1 MVVNKLPLLL
11 YKYAL
16 YVQGKYEEINNEILV
31 FPPFLWRPIPSRIGI
46 VICIIIYLISLLLMC
61 IAEQL

>member
-11 YKYAL
+11 YKYVL
-16 YVQGKYEEINNEILV
+16 YVQEKYEEINNEILV
-31 FPPFLWRPIPSRIGI
+31 FPPFLWRPIPSRIG
-46 VICIIIYLISLLLMC
+46 VIICIIYLISLLLTC

>member
-11 YKYAL
+11 YKYVL
-16 YVQGKYEEINNEILV
+16 YVEGKYEEINNEILV
-31 FPPFLWRPIPSRIGI
+31 FPPFLWRPIPSRIG
-46 VICIIIYLISLLLMC
+46 VIICIIYLISLLLIC